1 MKVLNT
7 PTCFNLYVS
16 ICVAFAYYDRIVFY
30 YFLTQNTIPL
40 RSAHTRRPAYTL
52 RLYLLLHQSLETQH
66 CRSYKVPIPWTQGP
80 QGPPPTPRKP
90 QGPPSPL
97 PTPPPPGE
105 GGKGPKG
112 PGGRWERWAH
122 GALWGYSEAI
132 PNGKLFR
139 SQSEWKGRSEWMAL
153 PNGKLFHAF
162 TQPRK
167 RRTECLRICLVGFEQ
182 FS

>member
-1 MKVLNT
+1 MFMLFRPMFGPFSASK
-7 PTCFNLYVS
+7 FIS
-16 ICVAFAYYDRIVFY
+16 IH
-30 YFLTQNTIPL
+30 L

-52 RLYLLLHQSLETQH
+52 RLASIRHQTLETPLS
-66 CRSYKVPIPWTQGP
+66 RFYKVPIPWTQGHP
-80 QGPPPTPRKP
+80 G
-90 QGPPSPL
+90 
-97 PTPPPPGE
+97 TPPPPQENPPGTPPGPGEGE

-112 PGGRWERWAH
+112 PGGRWKGWAH

>member
-1 MKVLNT
+1 M
-7 PTCFNLYVS
+7 
-16 ICVAFAYYDRIVFY
+16 
-30 YFLTQNTIPL
+30 
-40 RSAHTRRPAYTL
+40 
-52 RLYLLLHQSLETQH
+52 
-66 CRSYKVPIPWTQGP
+66 
-80 QGPPPTPRKP
+80 
-90 QGPPSPL
+90 
-97 PTPPPPGE
+97 
-105 GGKGPKG
+105 GPKG
-112 PGGRWERWAH
+112 IKWDPRGGTQGRLRRPLEGWAQ

>member
-1 MKVLNT
+1 MNDYQRN
-7 PTCFNLYVS
+7 P
-16 ICVAFAYYDRIVFY
+16 
-30 YFLTQNTIPL
+30 
-40 RSAHTRRPAYTL
+40 YTL
-52 RLYLLLHQSLETQH
+52 RAARRPCLYALAM
-66 CRSYKVPIPWTQGP
+66 PA
-80 QGPPPTPRKP
+80 
-90 QGPPSPL
+90 PSPITRDATMSFL
-97 PTPPPPGE
+97 LIRVM
-105 GGKGPKG
+105 GPKG
-112 PGGRWERWAH
+112 IKWDPRGGGTQGRLRRPWGGWAH

-139 SQSEWKGRSEWMAL
+139 SQSEWKGRPEWMAL

>member
-1 MKVLNT
+1 MQ
-7 PTCFNLYVS
+7 FS
-16 ICVAFAYYDRIVFY
+16 INNHLLSSKY
-30 YFLTQNTIPL
+30 NSL
-40 RSAHTRRPAYTL
+40 RSAHARRPAYTL

-66 CRSYKVPIPWTQGP
+66 CRPYLIEIPGGGDPRDPKGTQGD
-80 QGPPPTPRKP
+80 QM
-90 QGPPSPL
+90 
-97 PTPPPPGE
+97 
-105 GGKGPKG
+105 GPKG
-112 PGGRWERWAH
+112 GRRPLGGWAH